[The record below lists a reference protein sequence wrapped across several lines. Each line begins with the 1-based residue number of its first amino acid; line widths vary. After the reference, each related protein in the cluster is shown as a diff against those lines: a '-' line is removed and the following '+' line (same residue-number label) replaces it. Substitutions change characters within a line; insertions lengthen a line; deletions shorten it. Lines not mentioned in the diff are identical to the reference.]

1 MISEPI
7 PGMKTIFNFIIP
19 DCNFG
24 KVELQYQN
32 MFVGIS
38 SSLRLT
44 TMPVVDFSCMLGR
57 DDLSIGTN
65 VSFNPPTRKLTEGKF
80 QVFCASEFV
89 GDAALGI
96 AFANF
101 VYITYPDLDPGQL
114 WLLHASNINTEKLAR
129 VAVRHGLFHFVR
141 HNAPSLDAKVNEF
154 SLAIKKEEQACEI
167 SAHGGKVK
175 APKVLTDIVEP
186 VAVTVYVDT
195 KIDLKFLWEN
205 YVIVFS

>member
-1 MISEPI
+1 
-7 PGMKTIFNFIIP
+7 
-19 DCNFG
+19 
-24 KVELQYQN
+24 
-32 MFVGIS
+32 
-38 SSLRLT
+38 
-44 TMPVVDFSCMLGR
+44 MPVVDFSCMLGR
-57 DDLSIGTN
+57 DDLSIGIN
-65 VSFNPPTRKLTEGKF
+65 VSFNPATRKLTEGKYVLRSTMPGYIFSCSLF

-89 GDAALGI
+89 GDAALGL

-114 WLLHASNINTEKLAR
+114 WLLRASNINIEKLAR

-167 SAHGGKVK
+167 SAYGRKVK
-175 APKVLTDIVEP
+175 APKVLADIVEP
-186 VAVTVYVDT
+186 VAATIYVDT
-195 KIDLKFLWEN
+195 KIDLKFMWEN